1 MKKIREMDL
10 VMKSMKISNFK
21 KKLKFNIKKSK
32 MNHGLLLM
40 EIKIKM
46 IFINR
51 FQKQLINKKLNFK
64 TYNLFDLFFIKIKLF
79 FNNFILKLN

>member
-1 MKKIREMDL
+1 MMMKKIREMDL

-51 FQKQLINKKLNFK
+51 F
-64 TYNLFDLFFIKIKLF
+64 
-79 FNNFILKLN
+79 